1 MRGDLHISQSSLLS
15 DQDGLTHGFYGMPTS
30 EAAQDIS
37 FEQQL
42 DWIAAHMQ
50 VERGDI
56 VGVDQ
61 VHSAKV
67 RMVGAPWT
75 VKQPEADAMV
85 TDRAGLTL
93 VLKTADCAPVLLA
106 EPRAGVIGVAHAG
119 WRGALAGILEQTV
132 LHMTFLGASRKMIV
146 GSIGPCILQPSYEVG
161 LDFMDGFIDADL
173 EHASFFSRTEG
184 EKPHFDLPGFCEAQL
199 LSAGI
204 FACQQTAIDTF
215 DQKNGFYSYRRAGK
229 AGESGYGRNVSAI
242 CLRNG

>member
-1 MRGDLHISQSSLLS
+1 MRGNLHISQSSLLK
-15 DQDGLTHGFYGMPTS
+15 DQDGLTHRFYGMPKS
-30 EAAQDIS
+30 KSAQDMS

-42 DWIAAHMQ
+42 DQIAADMQ
-50 VERGDI
+50 VKRTDM

-67 RMVGAPWT
+67 RMVGAQWT

-93 VLKTADCAPVLLA
+93 VLKTADCAPVLLVDI
-106 EPRAGVIGVAHAG
+106 RAGVIGAAHAG

-132 LHMTFLGASRKMIV
+132 LHMTFLGASREMIV

-161 LDFMDGFIDADL
+161 LDFMDDFVDADL
-173 EHASFFSRTEG
+173 EHAGFFSRTEG
-184 EKPHFDLPGFCEAQL
+184 QKSHFDLPGFCEAQL
-199 LSAGI
+199 RSAGI

-215 DQKNGFYSYRRAGK
+215 DQKNGFYSYRRAAK